1 MRLVHSEID
10 PMHDAGDKAGRKP
23 DCAEDIARTPEFVG
37 GIPSGGD
44 LGDDTLDHRAGDGP
58 GRCRLPPIGYSPRA
72 APGPR
77 RSNARSRSRAC
88 TATPPLV
95 LPRRAGT
102 WSREVWMP
110 RLHDRQRKGATT
122 DVVAMRRD
130 RQARAVCRIYELPA
144 AEVADL
150 RSAYESGDP
159 SFLSGRC
166 LCNICPCPESARLR
180 YSSRRIS
187 GRGRSTGDRQHLEA
201 DNRTHPGEG
210 SDQGTR
216 R

>member
-1 MRLVHSEID
+1 MLLTPKRMLAKAAAIGWSEDVCVI
-10 PMHDAGDKAGRKP
+10 PPLSRQTRRFVSFTARSTQHNACNKAGRNP
-23 DCAEDIARTPEFVG
+23 DCTEDIARTPEFVG

-44 LGDDTLDHRAGDGP
+44 LGDDTLDHRAGDAP
-58 GRCRLPPIGYSPRA
+58 GRCRLPPICYSPRA
-72 APGPR
+72 GPGPR

-130 RQARAVCRIYELPA
+130 RQARAVCRVYELPA

-150 RSAYESGDP
+150 RSAYESGDHR
-159 SFLSGRC
+159 F
-166 LCNICPCPESARLR
+166 
-180 YSSRRIS
+180 
-187 GRGRSTGDRQHLEA
+187 
-201 DNRTHPGEG
+201 
-210 SDQGTR
+210 
-216 R
+216 